1 MEKITELK
9 EIIRLNT
16 PLAEAGC
23 ISSQQLVISAQI
35 ELDEIVENQKAQM
48 LFDLVSES

>member
-9 EIIRLNT
+9 EIIRINT

-23 ISSQQLVISAQI
+23 VSSQQLVITAQI

-48 LFDLVSES
+48 LFHLVAQS

>member
-1 MEKITELK
+1 VEKITELK
-9 EIIRLNT
+9 EIIRLHT
-16 PLAEAGC
+16 PLAEIGC

-48 LFDLVSES
+48 LFDLVSQS

>member
-9 EIIRLNT
+9 EIIRLHT

>member
-9 EIIRLNT
+9 EIIRINT

-23 ISSQQLVISAQI
+23 VSSQQLVITAQI
-35 ELDEIVENQKAQM
+35 ELDEIVENQKAQL
-48 LFDLVSES
+48 LFNLVVQS